1 MKKCEDCVKQ
11 SQIDIYKQPMH
22 LENIDPNYLLFDVYD
37 EEIHG
42 TLRRSWLQQKV
53 CNFNNK
59 YLIVSIVSSTYK
71 S

>member
-22 LENIDPNYLLFDVYD
+22 SENIDPNYLLFDVYD

-53 CNFNNK
+53 CNFINK
-59 YLIVSIVSSTYK
+59 YLIVSIVSSTFK